1 MKDYFQ
7 KIIQANF
14 SRISKSPEGR
24 ASVEIINTLEKSW
37 KDKKCFKPLSPREK
51 REWRRANL
59 NLWASYTIYDHIMD
73 GGTSL
78 EELPAANL
86 LLFKSAKILGEKSK
100 IAEDI
105 FLLMEQA
112 NQEEFQRVREIKKDQ
127 KYWSNLD
134 ENLILKNGHQKSLGL
149 YLSVFVFLEKRNV
162 GLNEQNK
169 FRKFFIAF
177 LNCRQL
183 ADDLYDWRD
192 DLKNNI
198 PTAITVSLM
207 KKFKNK
213 KGNLTKLEIE
223 VFQNLYPYFH
233 NYLEKNLESAIRQAK
248 KITVLEKNNF
258 LVSWAEQFR
267 KEELKHWQDYQKIL
281 AETKNPA

>member
-24 ASVEIINTLEKSW
+24 ASVEIINTLEKFW
-37 KDKKCFKPLSPREK
+37 KDKKSFTPLSPREK

-149 YLSVFVFLEKRNV
+149 YLSVFCFLGKTKRW
-162 GLNEQNK
+162 LE
-169 FRKFFIAF
+169 R
-177 LNCRQL
+177 
-183 ADDLYDWRD
+183 
-192 DLKNNI
+192 
-198 PTAITVSLM
+198 
-207 KKFKNK
+207 
-213 KGNLTKLEIE
+213 TKQI
-223 VFQNLYPYFH
+223 
-233 NYLEKNLESAIRQAK
+233 
-248 KITVLEKNNF
+248 
-258 LVSWAEQFR
+258 
-267 KEELKHWQDYQKIL
+267 
-281 AETKNPA
+281 